1 MSEET
6 QDKKDQRKK
15 LEEHKQDL
23 GIAGKTAKAFIAS
36 PLSPLLLMA
45 FLAIGILGLM
55 ITPRQEDPQ
64 VSVPMV
70 DIFVQYPGAS
80 STEVE
85 SLIARPLE
93 GILSEMTGV
102 DHVYSASMRE
112 QAMVTVQFIVGESME
127 SSLVKLYDKIS
138 SNMDLLPRGA
148 SQPLV
153 KPKGADDV
161 PVVTI
166 TLWSNE
172 IDDATLRLVGLDVL
186 QEMRAIGD
194 TSQSFIV
201 DGRAEEVR
209 VEIMPERL
217 ATYGVAIEQVANA
230 IRSANTQR
238 TAGDVEPNE
247 RTFKIVTGSFLT
259 SAADVNRLMVAVVG
273 GRPVYIRDVA
283 TVTEGPSESTRMVS
297 FYTGPAYEEVK
308 NKEAAKVADESAAGG
323 SDEDEVVVY
332 EKASGAAAVT
342 IAIAKKGGS
351 NGIAV
356 ADAILTKL
364 DFLKGRTIPDNIHVE
379 ITRNY
384 GESARTKVN
393 ALLAKLVKVTL
404 IVTLLIW
411 FALGWRAGI
420 VVLIII
426 PVIVAST
433 VFVAWLLGL
442 TIDRVSL
449 FALIFSIG
457 ILVDDAIVVVENIYR
472 RWLIDDSTSI
482 DVAIDAVREVG
493 NPTILA
499 TATVIAA
506 LLPMMFVSGMMGPYM
521 SPIPKLGSAA
531 MIISLFAA
539 FAFTPWLTYKLKPK
553 LSELQSAAAKEH
565 KQAAQMER
573 LFRGM
578 IIPMIRD
585 RKKGYTFLVGI
596 FVVFF
601 ISVSLFYTQSV
612 RVKMLPLDNKPEFNV
627 VINMPEGTAFPVTAN
642 ITNLLSNELLSL
654 PEVKAL
660 QTYVGT
666 SSPFNFNGFVRHYYL
681 RKNPW
686 QADIQVE
693 LTDMHDRDRT
703 SHEIADE
710 AREKLVKVLKNINSL
725 AKIQVV
731 EMPPGPPVLQ
741 TVVAEIY
748 GPDAEV
754 RRQVAKDMTK
764 IFEQA
769 KNVTDVDNMLEAD
782 HELLRFKV
790 DANKAQLN
798 GISVEDVNR
807 TLEMAMGGYI
817 LGDIRKNALIEPTSI
832 VLQVPL
838 AVRSQINRLM
848 QLPVSN
854 GRGSSVPL
862 SELGSFVREM
872 QDKPIYHKDLRAVE
886 YVTAEGIGK
895 FAAPLYGMMEIGE
908 LLEDYTTPDG
918 VKLSGEWLGA
928 PDKSNKSAFEWG
940 GEWTVTYE
948 TFRDMGIAF
957 AGAIVLI
964 YMLIV
969 GQFGNFILPAIII
982 APIPLTM
989 IGIVPGHW
997 IIGADFSATSMIGF
1011 IALAGIVVRNSILL
1025 VDFSREQVIEG
1036 KPVLDA
1042 VIYACETRTRP
1053 IVITA
1058 LALIGGSL
1066 FILSDPIFQGMAV
1079 SLIFGGLVATLLT
1092 LLIIPLGCVSAS
1104 GALAVNNPEDD
1115 LPPSSGGGASEKTLL
1130 DTQATSE
1137 KSGLGSKLLSGLTML
1152 GMAIV
1157 TVVGFVFKAL
1167 IGLFDFGK
1175 KALSKKKTE
1184 KNQLNNAV
1192 STSRSTTKSSKITP
1206 EKQKDTSK
1214 KLEKAV
1220 ANPTIKKESKKK
1232 EDANTEEAS
1241 TVKAKKPKGR
1251 RGIRLKKEL

>member
-1 MSEET
+1 MSEQNQYT
-6 QDKKDQRKK
+6 QEK
-15 LEEHKQDL
+15 LEANKKHL
-23 GIAGKTAKAFIAS
+23 GIAGKTAKAFITS
-36 PLSPLLLMA
+36 PLSPLLLFA

-64 VSVPMV
+64 VSVPMA

-80 STEVE
+80 AKEVE

-93 GILSEMTGV
+93 GILTEMTGV
-102 DHVYSASMRE
+102 DHVYSASMHE
-112 QAMVTVQFIVGESME
+112 QAMVTVQFIVGENME

-138 SNMDLLPRGA
+138 SNMNLLPRGA

-153 KPKGADDV
+153 KPKAVDDV
-161 PVVTI
+161 PVVAI

-186 QEMRAIGD
+186 QDMRAVEN
-194 TSQSFIV
+194 TSQSYII
-201 DGRAEEVR
+201 DGRVEEVR

-217 ATYGVAIEQVANA
+217 ATYGVSIEQVANA
-230 IRSANTQR
+230 VRLANSER
-238 TAGDVEPNE
+238 TAGEVEPNSK
-247 RTFKIVTGSFLT
+247 TFKIVTGSFLT
-259 SAADVNRLMVAVVG
+259 SAQDVNRLMVAVVD

-283 TVTEGPSESTRMVS
+283 KVIEGPSDSTRMVG
-297 FYTGPAYEEVK
+297 FYTGPAYQYA
-308 NKEAAKVADESAAGG
+308 NKKKENAKPTEL
-323 SDEDEVVVY
+323 
-332 EKASGAAAVT
+332 ASGAAAVT
-342 IAIAKKGGS
+342 LAIAKKHGS

-356 ADAILTKL
+356 ANSIIERLE
-364 DFLKGRTIPDNIHVE
+364 FLKGRTIPDNIHVE

-384 GESARTKVN
+384 GASASAKVN
-393 ALLAKLVKVTL
+393 TLLAKLVKVTV

-411 FALGWRAGI
+411 FALGWRAGV
-420 VVLIII
+420 VVLAII
-426 PVIVAST
+426 PVIIAST

-472 RWLIDDSTSI
+472 RWLLSDTTSI
-482 DVAIDAVREVG
+482 DVAVDAVREVG

-499 TATVIAA
+499 TFTVIAA

-531 MIISLFAA
+531 MLISLFAA
-539 FAFTPWLTYKLKPK
+539 FAFTPWLTYKLRPK
-553 LSELQSAAAKEH
+553 LSELHKAAEKEH
-565 KQAAQMER
+565 KQAAYMEK
-573 LFRGM
+573 LFRGI

-585 RKKGYTFLVGI
+585 TKKGYTFLIGL

-601 ISVSLFYTQSV
+601 LCISLFYTQDV

-642 ITNLLSNELLSL
+642 ITNKLAEELNKL
-654 PEVKAL
+654 PEVTKL
-660 QTYVGT
+660 ETYMGT
-666 SSPFNFNGFVRHYYL
+666 ASPFNFNGFVRHYYL
-681 RKNPW
+681 RKSPW

-693 LTDMHDRDRT
+693 LKDMHDRKRT
-703 SHEIADE
+703 SHEIATE
-710 AREKLVKVLKNINSL
+710 ARTMLVKLLKEMKSD
-725 AKIQVV
+725 ARIQVV

-748 GPDAEV
+748 GPDADV
-754 RRQVAKDMTK
+754 RRQVAKDMTA
-764 IFEQA
+764 IFEKA
-769 KNVTDVDNMLEAD
+769 NNVADVDNMLEAD
-782 HELLRFKV
+782 HDLLRFKV

-798 GISVEDVNR
+798 NISVEDVNR
-807 TLEMAMGGYI
+807 ALEMAMGGYV
-817 LGDIRKNALIEPTSI
+817 LGDIRKNALIEPTKI

-854 GRGSSVPL
+854 GRGVSVPL
-862 SELGSFVREM
+862 SELGAFVKEV
-872 QDKPIYHKDLRAVE
+872 QDKPIYHKDLRPVE
-886 YVTAEGIGK
+886 FVTAEGVGK
-895 FAAPLYGMMEIGE
+895 FAAPVYGMLEIGK
-908 LLEDYTTPDG
+908 LLKDYTAPDG

-957 AGAIVLI
+957 GAAIILI

-982 APIPLTM
+982 APIPLTL

-997 IIGADFSATSMIGF
+997 IWGADFSATSMIGF

-1025 VDFSREQVIEG
+1025 VDFSKEQVAEG
-1036 KPVLDA
+1036 KNVVDA

-1053 IVITA
+1053 IMITA
-1058 LALIGGSL
+1058 FALVGGSI
-1066 FILSDPIFQGMAV
+1066 FILSDPIFEGMAI
-1079 SLIFGGLVATLLT
+1079 SLIGGGLVATLLT
-1092 LLIIPLGCVSAS
+1092 LLIIPLGCISAS
-1104 GALAVNNPEDD
+1104 NSLLCSIDGADSRNACEEEN
-1115 LPPSSGGGASEKTLL
+1115 SSSDKASIT
-1130 DTQATSE
+1130 
-1137 KSGLGSKLLSGLTML
+1137 
-1152 GMAIV
+1152 
-1157 TVVGFVFKAL
+1157 
-1167 IGLFDFGK
+1167 
-1175 KALSKKKTE
+1175 
-1184 KNQLNNAV
+1184 
-1192 STSRSTTKSSKITP
+1192 SKIT
-1206 EKQKDTSK
+1206 SA
-1214 KLEKAV
+1214 LMFLGMSLV
-1220 ANPTIKKESKKK
+1220 TIVGLFIKIIAGLLGIIKGLIIKKK
-1232 EDANTEEAS
+1232 EVKSVS
-1241 TVKAKKPKGR
+1241 TNKSSTSDSSSSKQNKIKQSNSKADKADKKTTQNKSKPKVR
-1251 RGIRLKKEL
+1251 RGIRLKKDL

>member
-1 MSEET
+1 MSEQNQYT
-6 QDKKDQRKK
+6 QEK
-15 LEEHKQDL
+15 LEENKKHL
-23 GIAGKTAKAFIAS
+23 GIAGKTAKAFITS
-36 PLSPLLLMA
+36 PLSPLLLFA

-64 VSVPMV
+64 VSVPMA

-80 STEVE
+80 ATEVE

-93 GILSEMTGV
+93 GILTEMTGV
-102 DHVYSASMRE
+102 DHVYSASMHE
-112 QAMVTVQFIVGESME
+112 QAMVTVQFIVGEDME

-153 KPKGADDV
+153 KPKGVDDV
-161 PVVTI
+161 PVVAI

-186 QEMRAIGD
+186 QDMRAIEN
-194 TSQSFIV
+194 TSQSYIV
-201 DGRAEEVR
+201 DGRVEEVR

-217 ATYGVAIEQVANA
+217 ATYGVSIEQVANA
-230 IRSANTQR
+230 VRLANSER
-238 TAGDVEPNE
+238 TAGDVEPNAK
-247 RTFKIVTGSFLT
+247 TFKIVTGSFLT
-259 SAADVNRLMVAVVG
+259 SAQDVNRLMVAVVD

-283 TVTEGPSESTRMVS
+283 KVTEGPSDSTRMVG
-297 FYTGPAYEEVK
+297 FYTGPAYGYENQTEDGK
-308 NKEAAKVADESAAGG
+308 IPSFES
-323 SDEDEVVVY
+323 
-332 EKASGAAAVT
+332 ASGAAAVT
-342 IAIAKKGGS
+342 LAIAKKHGS

-356 ADAILTKL
+356 ADTIIERLE
-364 DFLKGRTIPDNIHVE
+364 FLKGRTIPDNIHVE

-384 GESARTKVN
+384 GASARAKVN
-393 ALLAKLVKVTL
+393 ALLAKLVKVTV

-411 FALGWRAGI
+411 LALGWRAGV
-420 VVLIII
+420 VVLTII
-426 PVIVAST
+426 PVIIAST
-433 VFVAWLLGL
+433 VFVAWMLGL

-472 RWLIDDSTSI
+472 RWLLSNTTSI
-482 DVAIDAVREVG
+482 DVAVDAVREVG

-499 TATVIAA
+499 TFTVIAA

-531 MIISLFAA
+531 MLISLFAA
-539 FAFTPWLTYKLKPK
+539 FAFTPWLTYKLRPK
-553 LSELQSAAAKEH
+553 LSNLKKAAEKEH
-565 KQAAQMER
+565 KQAAYMEK

-585 RKKGYTFLVGI
+585 TKKGYTFLVGL

-601 ISVSLFYTQSV
+601 LCIALFYTKDV

-642 ITNLLSNELLSL
+642 ITNKLANELRKLS
-654 PEVKAL
+654 EVTKL
-660 QTYVGT
+660 ETYVGT
-666 SSPFNFNGFVRHYYL
+666 ASPFNFNGFVRHYYL
-681 RKNPW
+681 RKSPW

-693 LTDMHDRDRT
+693 LKDMNDRERT
-703 SHEIADE
+703 SHEIATE
-710 AREKLVKVLKNINSL
+710 ARAMLLKLLAEMKSE

-748 GPDAEV
+748 GPDADV
-754 RRQVAKDMTK
+754 RRQVAKDMTA
-764 IFEQA
+764 IFKQA
-769 KNVTDVDNMLEAD
+769 KNVADVDNMLEAD
-782 HELLRFKV
+782 HDLLRFKV

-807 TLEMAMGGYI
+807 ALEMAMGGYV
-817 LGDIRKNALIEPTSI
+817 LGDIRKNALIEPTQI

-854 GRGSSVPL
+854 GRGVSVPL
-862 SELGSFVREM
+862 SELGQFVKEI
-872 QDKPIYHKDLRAVE
+872 QDKPIYHKDLRPVE
-886 YVTAEGIGK
+886 FVTAEGVGK
-895 FAAPLYGMMEIGE
+895 FAAPVYGMMEIGE
-908 LLEDYTTPDG
+908 LLKDYKTPDG
-918 VKLSGEWLGA
+918 VTLSGEWLGA

-957 AGAIVLI
+957 GAAIILI

-982 APIPLTM
+982 APIPLTL

-997 IIGADFSATSMIGF
+997 IWGADFSATSMIGF

-1025 VDFSREQVIEG
+1025 VDFSREQVVEG
-1036 KPVLDA
+1036 KSVLDA

-1053 IVITA
+1053 IMITA
-1058 LALIGGSL
+1058 FALVGGSI
-1066 FILSDPIFQGMAV
+1066 FILSDPIFEGMAV
-1079 SLIFGGLVATLLT
+1079 SLIGGGLVATLLT
-1092 LLIIPLGCVSAS
+1092 LLIIPLGCISAS
-1104 GALAVNNPEDD
+1104 SALGGPGDGSGSGSIDD
-1115 LPPSSGGGASEKTLL
+1115 ESDDSSDKPGMGSKII
-1130 DTQATSE
+1130 
-1137 KSGLGSKLLSGLTML
+1137 SGLMFL
-1152 GMAIV
+1152 GMALVSII
-1157 TVVGFVFKAL
+1157 GFAFKLMGGMLGLTKGL
-1167 IGLFDFGK
+1167 ITRK
-1175 KALSKKKTE
+1175 KEEKKQLVKKESSSRPTTE
-1184 KNQLNNAV
+1184 
-1192 STSRSTTKSSKITP
+1192 SSKIKASDKVDSSP
-1206 EKQKDTSK
+1206 KVKKAEKVSD
-1214 KLEKAV
+1214 
-1220 ANPTIKKESKKK
+1220 PTIKKESA
-1232 EDANTEEAS
+1232 EAEE
-1241 TVKAKKPKGR
+1241 TAKNKPKGR

>member
-1 MSEET
+1 MSEVSQE
-6 QDKKDQRKK
+6 KKDQREK
-15 LEEHKQDL
+15 LEKNKNNL
-23 GIAGKTAKAFIAS
+23 GIAGKTAKAFITS
-36 PLSPLLLMA
+36 PLSPLLLIA

-64 VSVPMV
+64 VSVPMA
-70 DIFVQYPGAS
+70 DIFVHYPGAS
-80 STEVE
+80 AAEVE
-85 SLIARPLE
+85 SLIAEPLE

-102 DHVYSASMRE
+102 DHVYSASMHE
-112 QAMVTVQFIVGESME
+112 QAMVTVQFVVGESME
-127 SSLVKLYDKIS
+127 SSLVKLYDKIN
-138 SNMDLLPRGA
+138 SNMNLMPRGA
-148 SQPLV
+148 SKPLI

-161 PVVTI
+161 PVVTV

-186 QEMRAIGD
+186 QEMRVISD

-201 DGRAEEVR
+201 DGRAEEIR

-217 ATYGVAIEQVANA
+217 ATYGISMGQVANA
-230 IRSANTQR
+230 VRSANSQR

-247 RTFKIVTGSFLT
+247 KTFKIVTGSFLT
-259 SAADVNRLMVAVVG
+259 SAEDVKRLMVAVIG

-297 FYTGPAYEEVK
+297 FYTGQAYEEAK
-308 NKEAAKVADESAAGG
+308 NKEINITK
-323 SDEDEVVVY
+323 EVSTEEEKNY
-332 EKASGAAAVT
+332 ERASGAAAIT
-342 IAIAKKGGS
+342 LAIAKKGGS

-356 ADAILTKL
+356 ADAIIERLEY
-364 DFLKGRTIPDNIHVE
+364 LKGRTIPDNIHVE

-384 GESARTKVN
+384 GKSARTKVN

-411 FALGWRAGI
+411 FALGWRAGV

-433 VFVAWLLGL
+433 VFVAWLLGV

-482 DVAIDAVREVG
+482 DVAVDAVREVG

-531 MIISLFAA
+531 MLISLFAA

-553 LSELQSAAAKEH
+553 LSELQAAAEKEH
-565 KQAAQMER
+565 KQAAWMEK
-573 LFRGM
+573 LYRGL

-585 RKKGYTFLVGI
+585 SKKGYAFLAGI
-596 FVVFF
+596 IIVFF
-601 ISVSLFYTQSV
+601 ISVALFYTQAV

-642 ITNLLSNELLSL
+642 ITNLLSNELLST
-654 PEVKAL
+654 PEIKAL

-666 SSPFNFNGFVRHYYL
+666 ASPFNFNGFVRHYYL

-710 AREKLVKVLKNINSL
+710 AREKLVKIIKKMNSS
-725 AKIQVV
+725 ARIQVV

-764 IFEQA
+764 IFEKA
-769 KNVTDVDNMLEAD
+769 NNVTDVDNMLEED
-782 HELLRFKV
+782 YELLRFKV

-798 GISVEDVNR
+798 GISVEDVNK

-832 VLQVPL
+832 VLQIPL

-854 GRGSSVPL
+854 GRGASVPL
-862 SELGSFVREM
+862 SELGSFVREI

-895 FAAPLYGMMEIGE
+895 FAAPIYGMMEIGD

-997 IIGADFSATSMIGF
+997 LLGADFSATSMIGF

-1025 VDFSREQVIEG
+1025 VDFSREQVLEG

-1104 GALAVNNPEDD
+1104 SALHICDPETDD
-1115 LPPSSGGGASEKTLL
+1115 LPASSNSAQTEKI
-1130 DTQATSE
+1130 ATKQKKTE
-1137 KSGLGSKLLSGLTML
+1137 KSSLGSKLVSGLVML
-1152 GMAIV
+1152 GTAIV
-1157 TVVGFVFKAL
+1157 TVVGFVFKAV
-1167 IGLFDFGK
+1167 IGLFGFGK
-1175 KALSKKKTE
+1175 KIFKKRKSEE
-1184 KNQLNNAV
+1184 KQLNNTV
-1192 STSRSTTKSSKITP
+1192 STSPLTTKSSKITP
-1206 EKQKDTSK
+1206 EKQKDTS
-1214 KLEKAV
+1214 EKAEKAEV
-1220 ANPTIKKESKKK
+1220 AKPVIKKESKV
-1232 EDANTEEAS
+1232 EDNKSEKP
-1241 TVKAKKPKGR
+1241 TVKKAKR

>member
-1 MSEET
+1 MSEQT
-6 QDKKDQRKK
+6 PNQNKPQIQK
-15 LEEHKQDL
+15 DL
-23 GIAGKTAKAFIAS
+23 GLAGKTAKAFITS
-36 PLSPLLLMA
+36 PLSPLLLVA

-64 VSVPMV
+64 VSVPMA
-70 DIFVQYPGAS
+70 DIFVHYPGAS
-80 STEVE
+80 ATEVE

-102 DHVYSASMRE
+102 DHVYSASIHE

-153 KPKGADDV
+153 KPKGVDDV
-161 PVVTI
+161 PVVGI

-172 IDDATLRLVGLDVL
+172 IDDSTLRLVGLDVL

-201 DGRAEEVR
+201 DGRSEEVR

-217 ATYGVAIEQVANA
+217 ATYGIAIEQVANA
-230 IRSANTQR
+230 VRLANSQR

-247 RTFKIVTGSFLT
+247 RTFKVITGSFLT

-283 TVTEGPSESTRMVS
+283 KVTEGPSEATRMVG
-297 FYTGPAYEEVK
+297 FYTGPAYTNEA
-308 NKEAAKVADESAAGG
+308 NKKEGKTVER
-323 SDEDEVVVY
+323 
-332 EKASGAAAVT
+332 ASGAAAVT
-342 IAIAKKGGS
+342 LAIAKKNGS
-351 NGIAV
+351 NGIEV
-356 ADAILTKL
+356 ADAILEKL
-364 DFLKGRTIPDNIHVE
+364 EYLKGRTIPDNVHVE

-384 GESARTKVN
+384 GESARSKVN
-393 ALLAKLVKVTL
+393 ALLTKLVKVTL

-420 VVLIII
+420 VVLVII

-433 VFVAWLLGL
+433 VFIAWLLGV

-472 RWLIDDSTSI
+472 RWLLDNSTSI
-482 DVAIDAVREVG
+482 DVAVDAVREVG

-553 LSELQSAAAKEH
+553 LSELQSAAEKEH
-565 KQAAQMER
+565 KQAAYMEK

-585 RKKGYTFLVGI
+585 TKKGYAFLFGI
-596 FVVFF
+596 VIVFF
-601 ISVSLFYTQSV
+601 ISISLFYTQDV

-627 VINMPEGTAFPVTAN
+627 VINMPEGTAFPITAN
-642 ITNLLSNELLSL
+642 ITNQLANELLSL
-654 PEVKAL
+654 PEVTAL
-660 QTYVGT
+660 QTYIGT
-666 SSPFNFNGFVRHYYL
+666 ASPFNFNGFVRHYYL
-681 RKNPW
+681 RKSPW
-686 QADIQVE
+686 QADIQIE
-693 LTDMHDRDRT
+693 LTNMNDRERT

-710 AREKLVKVLKNINSL
+710 ARIKLKKLLAKINSK

-748 GPDAEV
+748 GPDAEI
-754 RRQVAKDMTK
+754 RRQVARDMTK
-764 IFEQA
+764 IFEKA
-769 KNVTDVDNMLEAD
+769 KNVTDVDNMLEDD

-817 LGDIRKNALIEPTSI
+817 LGDIRENALIEPTKI

-854 GRGSSVPL
+854 NRGVFVPL
-862 SELGSFVREM
+862 SELGQFIREV

-886 YVTAEGIGK
+886 FVTAEGLGK
-895 FAAPLYGMMEIGE
+895 FAAPVYGMMEIGD
-908 LLEDYTTPDG
+908 LLEDYRTPDG

-957 AGAIVLI
+957 AGAIILI

-982 APIPLTM
+982 APIPLTL

-997 IIGADFSATSMIGF
+997 LLDADFSATSMIGF

-1025 VDFSREQVIEG
+1025 VDFSREQVIG
-1036 KPVLDA
+1036 GMSVLDA
-1042 VIYACETRTRP
+1042 VIYSCETRTRP

-1066 FILSDPIFQGMAV
+1066 FILSDPIFRGMAI

-1092 LLIIPLGCVSAS
+1092 LLVIPLGCVSAS
-1104 GALAVNNPEDD
+1104 GALMIKDPEAPEDPN
-1115 LPPSSGGGASEKTLL
+1115 PPTGGGSEPQKEGGSKIISGIMFFGTSIVATVSFVLRMIMGLFGFSKKIVAKEKTP
-1130 DTQATSE
+1130 
-1137 KSGLGSKLLSGLTML
+1137 
-1152 GMAIV
+1152 
-1157 TVVGFVFKAL
+1157 KA
-1167 IGLFDFGK
+1167 
-1175 KALSKKKTE
+1175 
-1184 KNQLNNAV
+1184 
-1192 STSRSTTKSSKITP
+1192 P
-1206 EKQKDTSK
+1206 EP
-1214 KLEKAV
+1214 V
-1220 ANPTIKKESKKK
+1220 IKKP
-1232 EDANTEEAS
+1232 EEAS
-1241 TVKAKKPKGR
+1241 PKEESVTQTVKEVKEERNVVKEADADVSEEPKPEQPAKAIKPKAR